1 MPRIS
6 PDEKREKLLK
16 ERGKLDAQLRA
27 LDAQQK
33 ETQRKRDTRRKVIAG
48 AIALEHLERNENDPF
63 SVKLRELLHT
73 YVDARSRDLFPFLPA
88 NNDRPAETT
97 PAKGAINPAKDEIVT
112 PAKPGPGKD
121 KAEVAA

>member
-73 YVDARSRDLFPFLPA
+73 LRRRPVARSVPVPPRPTMT
-88 NNDRPAETT
+88 DRR
-97 PAKGAINPAKDEIVT
+97 KQLRQ
-112 PAKPGPGKD
+112 
-121 KAEVAA
+121 KAR